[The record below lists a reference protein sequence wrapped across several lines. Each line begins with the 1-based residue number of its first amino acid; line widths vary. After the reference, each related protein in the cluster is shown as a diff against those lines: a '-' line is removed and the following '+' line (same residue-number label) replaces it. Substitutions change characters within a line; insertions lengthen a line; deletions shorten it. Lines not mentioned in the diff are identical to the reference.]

1 MYLKELKGYKA
12 PPVVSLSQNRDGMFL
27 IFCNSQ
33 AKDAHVG
40 VVKTYSAPSTPNAPS
55 LPSDLAGELSKYDA
69 TEPTLAESPKASTS
83 AHEGEELAGGAKE
96 FLAFLEKDLPKPVHH
111 H

>member
-1 MYLKELKGYKA
+1 LKELKGYKA
-12 PPVVSLSQNRDGMFL
+12 PPV
-27 IFCNSQ
+27 

-40 VVKTYSAPSTPNAPS
+40 VVKNYSAPSTPKAPE

-69 TEPTLAESPKASTS
+69 TEPTLAESPKAASTS
-83 AHEGEELAGGAKE
+83 THEDEELSGGAKE

>member
-1 MYLKELKGYKA
+1 
-12 PPVVSLSQNRDGMFL
+12 
-27 IFCNSQ
+27 
-33 AKDAHVG
+33 
-40 VVKTYSAPSTPNAPS
+40 VKTYTPPSAPKAPE

-69 TEPTLAESPKASTS
+69 TEPALAESPKSTSTS
-83 AHEGEELAGGAKE
+83 ASEEEGLAGGAKE

>member
-12 PPVVSLSQNRDGMFL
+12 PPA
-27 IFCNSQ
+27 

-40 VVKTYSAPSTPNAPS
+40 VVKTYSAPPKPQAPE

-69 TEPTLAESPKASTS
+69 SEPTLAETTNATPAAS
-83 AHEGEELAGGAKE
+83 EEEFAGGAKE

>member
-1 MYLKELKGYKA
+1 MYLKELKGYKS
-12 PPVVSLSQNRDGMFL
+12 PPA
-27 IFCNSQ
+27 

-40 VVKTYSAPSTPNAPS
+40 VVKTYSAPPTPKAPE

-69 TEPTLAESPKASTS
+69 TEPTLAESPKASSS
-83 AHEGEELAGGAKE
+83 AVEEGELSGGAKE